1 MAIATSITT
10 MLDCPDPIALA
21 NFYAEIT
28 GTTIVHV
35 VEKNDYPQWVMIGAD
50 NRALLAF
57 QRVENHV
64 RPTWPEGPVP
74 QQMHLDIDVEDLDA
88 AEAVV
93 LSLGAVKSPIQTSSD
108 PQTNFRVY
116 FDPAGHPFCL
126 VSP

>member
-28 GTTIVHV
+28 GTAIVHV
-35 VEKNDYPQWVMIGAD
+35 VEKNDHPQWVMIGED

-64 RPTWPEGPVP
+64 APTWPDGPVP
-74 QQMHLDIDVEDLDA
+74 QQMHLDIDVEDLDE

-93 LSLGAVKSPIQTSSD
+93 LALGAVKSPIQTSSD
-108 PQTNFRVY
+108 PQTNYRVF